1 MKPVYQHELLNS
13 FYLWFDNFLL
23 EKGEAYKKYTT
34 DFYYYADERIQD
46 KVVFGSPY
54 KQWVYDKG
62 ITSAVINPTIS
73 GDGGTAISAG
83 DSGCM
88 FDYDNGRLLFD
99 SDFATGTNI
108 SGTYTVKNFNIYI
121 ANQNE
126 ESLITAG
133 KYKNNSRYTRTL
145 TYVDPYDQATPAAFL
160 SLGTTHNVPLAL
172 GGEDNTVTD
181 ITAVIF
187 AENMYQLDGI
197 LSVFADSTKESFGSI
212 AFTGSPLDEFGAV
225 KAAYST
231 GYDYNNVASSA
242 SSEQYFIQD
251 TTVSKV
257 SDSADKTLPVDLFVG
272 FVDFEI
278 NKYRFPRS

>member
-13 FYLWFDNFLL
+13 FYLWFDDFLL
-23 EKGEAYKKYTT
+23 KKGEAYKNYTT

-62 ITSAVINPTIS
+62 ITAAVIDPTLS
-73 GDGGTAISAG
+73 GDGTAITAG
-83 DSGCM
+83 TSGLK

-99 SDFATGTNI
+99 SNFETGTNI

-126 ESLITAG
+126 DSLIVEG
-133 KYKNNSRYTRTL
+133 KYKNNSRYTRAL
-145 TYVDPYDQATPAAFL
+145 TYVAPYDQVTPAAFL
-160 SLGTTHNVPLAL
+160 SIGSTRNVPLAL
-172 GGEDNTVTD
+172 GGEDNTITD
-181 ITAVIF
+181 ITAVLF
-187 AENMYQLDGI
+187 AENMYQLDGA
-197 LSVFADSTKESFGSI
+197 LSIFADCAKQSFGNI
-212 AFTGSPLDEFGAV
+212 AFTGSPLDEYGSV
-225 KAAYST
+225 KAEYST
-231 GYDYNNVASSA
+231 GYDYNNVASTNGG
-242 SSEQYFIQD
+242 EQYFIQE
-251 TTVSKV
+251 TTVSKI
-257 SDSADKTLPVDLFVG
+257 SDTSDKMLPVDLFVG